1 MRPTKNITNN
11 KLQDTEKSID
21 KIKETFKT
29 EIGKLK
35 KDNDGT
41 NNKLRILYDRSGQD
55 SLRFDGIKKWDEECW
70 VNTEPNLKDTLT
82 KILGI
87 QNIKIKITHLVVV
100 E

>member
-41 NNKLRILYDRSGQD
+41 NNKLRILYGRSALMA
-55 SLRFDGIKKWDEECW
+55 SKNE
-70 VNTEPNLKDTLT
+70 T
-82 KILGI
+82 KNVGWI
-87 QNIKIKITHLVVV
+87 QSQT
-100 E
+100 